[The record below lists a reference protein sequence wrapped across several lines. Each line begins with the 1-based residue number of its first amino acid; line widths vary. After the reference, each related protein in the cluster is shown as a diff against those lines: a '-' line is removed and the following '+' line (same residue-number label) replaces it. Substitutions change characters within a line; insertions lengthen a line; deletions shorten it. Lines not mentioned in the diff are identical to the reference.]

1 MAHNTFYHTD
11 LGAQQ
16 VRNTA
21 GNLVAMLDQCLVN
34 GGPTFSVTGITRS
47 GATATATTTAHG
59 LSPGGVYPVE
69 RRLTI
74 SGAGQAD
81 YNITA
86 LCSITSNTTFTYT
99 VANSPT
105 TPATGTILANTT
117 PLGWTIA
124 FTATNKRSYLQ
135 GSGSNGFYLDVD
147 DSNANYAL
155 VRGYETMSAIAT
167 GSNLFP
173 TVAQQALNAYCWHKS
188 SAATDRAWVVSGNS
202 KFFRLMID
210 ATGSVTTGLIP
221 FEFGDATSEVSGD
234 IYNTTIYAATSTT
247 VAYGGGSLGSY
258 YALLGFSTTST
269 FRYMPRL
276 ATGVGTALA
285 VGQHTDATKN
295 ISSCLGGG
303 SLTYPALNGG
313 LYIAPLVIHHSSS
326 PRATSPGI
334 YDICHLK
341 PLTHLD
347 YFNGNGIYAGK
358 RFQAINLQTVATN
371 GTGTAGQAAIEV
383 TAW

>member
-1 MAHNTFYHTD
+1 MPHNTFYHTD

-16 VRNTA
+16 VRNTV

-47 GATATATTTAHG
+47 GTTATATTTAHG

-74 SGAGQAD
+74 SGAGESD

-105 TPATGTILANTT
+105 TPATGTILARTT
-117 PLGWTIA
+117 SLGWTIA

-147 DSNANYAL
+147 DSNAQYAL
-155 VRGYETMSAIAT
+155 VRGYETMTTVST

-173 TVAQQALNAYCWHKS
+173 TVAQQALNIYSWHKS
-188 SAATDRAWVVSGNS
+188 SAAVDCAWIVSGNS
-202 KFFRLMID
+202 KYFRLMID
-210 ATGSVTTGLIP
+210 SNATVATNGLCHY
-221 FEFGDATSEVSGD
+221 EFGDVITEVSGD
-234 IYNTTIYAATSTT
+234 AHNTMLTGTSSTWLSSGISSLQFTKET
-247 VAYGGGSLGSY
+247 VV
-258 YALLGFSTTST
+258 TVTDK
-269 FRYMPRL
+269 RYFPRL
-276 ATGVGTALA
+276 ATGLGTAIAAGFHSDAAKNTQTTLG
-285 VGQHTDATKN
+285 VGVMP
-295 ISSCLGGG
+295 
-303 SLTYPALNGG
+303 YPAQNGG
-313 LYIAPLVIHHSSS
+313 LYIAPLTVHHNSS
-326 PRATSPGI
+326 PRGTIPGC
-334 YDICHLK
+334 YDICHAR
-341 PLTHLD
+341 PLSHLD
-347 YFNGNGIYAGK
+347 YFSGNGVYAGK
-358 RFQAINLQTVATN
+358 RFQAINTAGAG
-371 GTGTAGQAAIEV
+371 GTTGQAAIEV